1 MKMEERK
8 RLQIRNKTDLILG
21 LVLAVLAIILLNV
34 PGMAANSFHVG
45 EPTFPGAS
53 GSAYFGGMIVAKT
66 IASVAAA
73 AFGYLSLKKVIGA
86 LAYEP

>member
-1 MKMEERK
+1 MHES
-8 RLQIRNKTDLILG
+8 T
-21 LVLAVLAIILLNV
+21 LARGDIYCA
-34 PGMAANSFHVG
+34 
-45 EPTFPGAS
+45 
-53 GSAYFGGMIVAKT
+53 GMIVAKT